1 MSTKKIKFYVQQRDH
16 IDVDD
21 KQWGRVASD
30 ATIIEIRPRGL
41 LVSADSIRANIWVR
55 RREARP

>member
-1 MSTKKIKFYVQQRDH
+1 MITRKIKFYEQQRVH

-30 ATIIEIRPRGL
+30 ATIIAIGPRGL